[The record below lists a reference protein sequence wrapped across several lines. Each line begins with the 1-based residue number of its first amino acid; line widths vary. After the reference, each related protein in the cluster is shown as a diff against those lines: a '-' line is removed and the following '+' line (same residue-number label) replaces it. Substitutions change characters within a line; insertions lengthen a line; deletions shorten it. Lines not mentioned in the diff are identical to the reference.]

1 MKLIDKDAVVSWVAE
16 KREAALYRQHNLERI
31 GQETYVNQMIADNLG
46 RMLSFLDTL
55 EVKEVKDSGLYE
67 EQSVCLDAITSWSIS
82 ENFGIMAEEC
92 GEMLSAINKL
102 LRGRANP
109 EDVITEL
116 ADVSLVITA
125 FATYLG
131 YDKYLS
137 EKARKLQRLK
147 KRLEDW
153 HEKVLLNRNTNQQ

>member
-1 MKLIDKDAVVSWVAE
+1 MKLIDKDRITAEIERLKGQLVRGACASQVSMETNCKV
-16 KREAALYRQHNLERI
+16 EAYNEVLSILED
-31 GQETYVNQMIADNLG
+31 A
-46 RMLSFLDTL
+46 
-55 EVKEVKDSGLYE
+55 EVKDSGLYE

-153 HEKVLLNRNTNQQ
+153 HEKVLLNRNTNQK

>member
-1 MKLIDKDAVVSWVAE
+1 MKLIDKDRTIAGIERLKEQLVKGACASQVSMETNCKV
-16 KREAALYRQHNLERI
+16 EAYNE
-31 GQETYVNQMIADNLG
+31 V
-46 RMLSFLDTL
+46 LSFLDTL